1 MSLIDKL
8 RNSKFLRTVA
18 LAGSLS
24 YLTSCGSSSESS
36 DGSGDGNNLP
46 ARLKVELVCGP
57 VDQAVCDSP
66 ARDPPAGFITHY
78 YADNITE
85 LNGTGVTLTSRI
97 VGSTCG
103 GGEVRENI
111 LKSIQPKSSIN
122 IPDEWDSNCSSER
135 FMVTYNGTDDYGN
148 SVSISHTL
156 SYNR

>member
-24 YLTSCGSSSESS
+24 YLTSCGSSSGSS

-85 LNGTGVTLTSRI
+85 LNGTGVTLTKKVYNYS
-97 VGSTCG
+97 CG
-103 GGEVRENI
+103 GATESVSIRE
-111 LKSIQPKSSIN
+111 SIPPKGSKI
-122 IPDEWDSNCSSER
+122 IAGGWYSNCSSESVR
-135 FMVTYNGTDDYGN
+135 LTYNGIDDYN
-148 SVSISHTL
+148 NPISISHGL
-156 SYNR
+156 SR